1 MSNQDCHRPHQ
12 YSHTMQVG
20 IGQLEALQLGVGS
33 ELSSQKKYLMLL
45 QEGLVYCRT
54 DLRVDFGNGKLF
66 HQHM

>member
-1 MSNQDCHRPHQ
+1 
-12 YSHTMQVG
+12 MQVG